1 MDRYTFLI
9 KSGCRVHSFAGASPA
24 KFVSMDELMK
34 MSVALENM
42 ALVHEI
48 AVNPE
53 FVIERNSAD
62 LVEQAV
68 EDCMKKAYWDK
79 LREDLARVPPDYSYA
94 LILLDDIKKVILI
107 CLAVIFAL
115 I

>member
-1 MDRYTFLI
+1 MRT
-9 KSGCRVHSFAGASPA
+9 FAGASPA
-24 KFVSMDELMK
+24 KFVNMDELMK

-48 AVNPE
+48 AVNPD
-53 FVIERNSAD
+53 FVIEKNSTN

-79 LREDLARVPPDYSYA
+79 LREDLARIPPDYSYA
-94 LILLDDIKKVILI
+94 LILLDDIKKVIVSQL
-107 CLAVIFAL
+107 
-115 I
+115 

>member
-1 MDRYTFLI
+1 
-9 KSGCRVHSFAGASPA
+9 
-24 KFVSMDELMK
+24 MDELMK

-53 FVIERNSAD
+53 FVIEKNSANF
-62 LVEQAV
+62 VEQAV

-79 LREDLARVPPDYSYA
+79 LREDLSRVPPDYSYA
-94 LILLDDIKKVILI
+94 IVLLGDIKKVFLYS
-107 CLAVIFAL
+107 
-115 I
+115 